1 MRNYNLESIFEF
13 LTAIDEDNFEIEI
26 NEKNEGS
33 EHVEHVEQTKIFAI
47 SKTIAQF
54 EKQWGQ

>member
-1 MRNYNLESIFEF
+1 MRNENRF

-33 EHVEHVEQTKIFAI
+33 EHVEQTKIFAI